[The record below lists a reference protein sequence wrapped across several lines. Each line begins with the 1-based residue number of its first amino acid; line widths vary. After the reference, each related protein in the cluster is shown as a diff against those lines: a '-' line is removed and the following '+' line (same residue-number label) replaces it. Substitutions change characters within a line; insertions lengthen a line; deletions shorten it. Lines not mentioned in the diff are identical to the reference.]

1 MPVLSVLQKPVYQLL
16 FIQLLSVVVL
26 VIYRPSNVDSSW
38 TASGL
43 CYILFI
49 LINSIFIWSAPRLWV
64 YFFTSLGFSI
74 LYVLLAYLVLWAF
87 NELLKLKGSGESGMI
102 FLVIIYHP
110 FLLLLVVFLK
120 WVYGKII

>member
-1 MPVLSVLQKPVYQLL
+1 M
-16 FIQLLSVVVL
+16 
-26 VIYRPSNVDSSW
+26 
-38 TASGL
+38 
-43 CYILFI
+43 
-49 LINSIFIWSAPRLWV
+49 
-64 YFFTSLGFSI
+64 
-74 LYVLLAYLVLWAF
+74 LLAYLVLWAF